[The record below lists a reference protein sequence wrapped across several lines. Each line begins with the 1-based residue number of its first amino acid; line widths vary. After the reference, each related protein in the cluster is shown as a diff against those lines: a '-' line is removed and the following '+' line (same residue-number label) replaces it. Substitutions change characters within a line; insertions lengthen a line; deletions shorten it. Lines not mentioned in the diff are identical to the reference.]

1 MIYDII
7 GDIHGQADKLIGL
20 LEQLGYRHDGQCYQ
34 PPSGHQAIFIGDYI
48 DRGARQLDTL
58 QIIFDMLDRGA
69 ALAVM
74 GNHEYNAIGYATPHP
89 DGGYCRPHT
98 SRNTK
103 QHQAFLDEAPI
114 GSDSYYY
121 WLSRLY
127 ELPLWLELPDL
138 NIVHACWDAK
148 AQAALAPYLTPDHRI
163 TQRGIIATSIGDS
176 TEFYA
181 LERLLKGIESPLPA
195 GVVLVDGHDIVRKRT
210 RVKWWQEDWQNRP
223 LSEIAQLGTRATM
236 NLPSDSDIKPLP
248 MDFELTT
255 HKPIFI
261 GHYWLNGTPSILSQ
275 QVVCTDY
282 SAGMNGYLTAYQF
295 DTQNPK
301 LSDEHFAQYIHTKD
315 TPKE

>member
-7 GDIHGQADKLIGL
+7 GDIHGHADKLTGL
-20 LEQLGYRHDGQCYQ
+20 LDKLGYIHNGTSYIA
-34 PPSGHQAIFIGDYI
+34 PHGHQAIFIGDFI
-48 DRGARQLDTL
+48 DRGNQQLATL
-58 QIIFDMLDRGA
+58 QIVFDMLDSNQ

-114 GSDSYYY
+114 GSDDYYY

-127 ELPLWLELPDL
+127 ELPLWLELPEL
-138 NIVHACWDAK
+138 NIVHACWDTK
-148 AQAALAPYLTPDHRI
+148 AQAALTPYLTPDHRI
-163 TQRGIIATSIGDS
+163 TQRGIIATAMSGS

-195 GVVLVDGHDIVRKRT
+195 GVVLVDGHDIVRRRT
-210 RVKWWQEDWQNRP
+210 RIKWWQKDWQNRP

-236 NLPSDSDIKPLP
+236 NLPSDLDIKPLP

-255 HKPIFI
+255 HQPIFI
-261 GHYWLNGTPSILSQ
+261 GHYWLDGTPSILSN

-295 DTQNPK
+295 DTKNPV
-301 LSDEHFAQYIHTKD
+301 LSNKNFVQYIHTTD
-315 TPKE
+315 RPKE

>member
-7 GDIHGQADKLIGL
+7 GDIHGHADKLAGL
-20 LEQLGYRHDGQCYQ
+20 LDKLGYIHDGISHIA
-34 PPSGHQAIFIGDYI
+34 PHGHQAIFMGDFI
-48 DRGARQLDTL
+48 DRGNQQLATL
-58 QIIFDMLDRGA
+58 QIVFDMLDNNQ

-114 GSDSYYY
+114 GSDDYYY

-127 ELPLWLELPDL
+127 ELPLWLELPEL
-138 NIVHACWDAK
+138 NIVHACWDTK

-163 TQRGIIATSIGDS
+163 TQRGIIATAMSS
-176 TEFYA
+176 TTEFYA

-195 GVVLVDGHDIVRKRT
+195 GIVLVDGHDIMRRRT
-210 RVKWWQEDWQNRP
+210 RIKWWQKDWQNRP

-236 NLPSDSDIKPLP
+236 NLPSDLDIKPLP

-255 HKPIFI
+255 HQPIFI
-261 GHYWLNGTPSILSQ
+261 GHYWLDGTPSILSN

-295 DTQNPK
+295 DTKNPV
-301 LSDEHFAQYIHTKD
+301 LSNENFVQYIHATD
-315 TPKE
+315 RPKE